1 VGGADQDGEEACGLG
16 RLLLAEGDEVRL
28 CQLDPLV
35 VHTIAGRL
43 SLAKPIPSNPAFV
56 VSRSRLGEPV
66 DRRDFCSCRGRF

>member
-1 VGGADQDGEEACGLG
+1 VGGADQDGEKACGLG
-16 RLLLAEGDEVRL
+16 GLLLAEGDEVRL

-43 SLAKPIPSNPAFV
+43 SLTKPIPSNPAFV
-56 VSRSRLGEPV
+56 VSKSRLGEPV